1 MFKDSLLVRTAQDEQ
16 SGLEPVAKKAI
27 RRLFQHSIH
36 ELNFQPEV
44 EVLAVQKGSVRSA
57 SQRTNGAWCLLGFP
71 LKGSQMPPKL
81 VSRGRLLP
89 SREFFS
95 IPRAPLHHFLPVL
108 AAHGTAFTNKY
119 CQT

>member
-27 RRLFQHSIH
+27 RRPFQHSIH

-57 SQRTNGAWCLLGFP
+57 SQRTNGAWDRSIKVFWLANDAFN
-71 LKGSQMPPKL
+71 
-81 VSRGRLLP
+81 VSRKLEELRSSL
-89 SREFFS
+89 F
-95 IPRAPLHHFLPVL
+95 
-108 AAHGTAFTNKY
+108 
-119 CQT
+119 

>member
-44 EVLAVQKGSVRSA
+44 EVLAV
-57 SQRTNGAWCLLGFP
+57 
-71 LKGSQMPPKL
+71 
-81 VSRGRLLP
+81 
-89 SREFFS
+89 
-95 IPRAPLHHFLPVL
+95 
-108 AAHGTAFTNKY
+108 
-119 CQT
+119 